1 LKKELTLLFPTRG
14 RPKQFVRAV
23 NSALEH
29 ADVKVLAY
37 VDEDDPKLE
46 EYTWGERKTHLMVG
60 PRLGTAKSIKKLVEA
75 CDTEWMMLGADDIV
89 FETPNWDAKLINLI
103 PKDKVGIS
111 FGEDKNER
119 QCNHFVFHRRLHE
132 LTGLWPDVFWHFGP
146 DGYLGKVIEGVAMDR
161 RKFTSQVVVRHLQA
175 KAGKSP
181 LDTTYLEERSRGNGR
196 DDMIKAMKFFDRDVA
211 ILKAEVERCRN
222 STSTA

>member
-1 LKKELTLLFPTRG
+1 MLLKKELTLLFPTRG
-14 RPKQFVRAV
+14 RPQQFVRAV
-23 NSALEH
+23 NSALEN

-89 FETPNWDAKLINLI
+89 FETPNWDQKLINLI

-111 FGEDKNER
+111 FGEDKYER
-119 QCNHFVFHRRLHE
+119 QCNHFVFHRRLYE

-146 DGYLGKVIEGVAMDR
+146 DGYLGKVIEGVDMKR
-161 RKFTSQVVVRHLQA
+161 RIFTSQVVVRHLQA

-181 LDTTYLEERSRGNGR
+181 MDQTFIEERSRGNGR
-196 DDMIKAMKFFDRDVA
+196 DDMIKAMQFFDRDVA
-211 ILKAEVERCRN
+211 ILKAEVERV
-222 STSTA
+222 AHL